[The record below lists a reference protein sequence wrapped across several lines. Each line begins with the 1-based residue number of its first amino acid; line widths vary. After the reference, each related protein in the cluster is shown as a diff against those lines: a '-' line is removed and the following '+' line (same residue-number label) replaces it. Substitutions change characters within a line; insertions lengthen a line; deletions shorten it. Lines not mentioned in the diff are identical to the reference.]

1 MQYLVDAAVFARYP
15 GFRRMVVVAEDVD
28 NHQEVPAL
36 VELLRRCEDGVRGE
50 NMANFKELPAL
61 AAWIQAFVDMGLKP
75 NRYPPSVVNL
85 IKRVRNGK
93 PLPYVNSLVAVFNC
107 ISLKYLVPCG
117 GDDRDVVRG
126 DLRLGVATGQETYV
140 PLGQPDVL
148 EHPPVGEIIYYDT
161 GDNDVFCRAWCWKN
175 GDRSKLMPETR
186 RAIINVDAMDPATV
200 ARLDEAAN
208 ELAGLLREYTGAKT
222 SIRQI
227 TPDTPSFELD

>member
-50 NMANFKELPAL
+50 DMANFKELPAL

-148 EHPPVGEIIYYDT
+148 EHPPVGENIYYDT

-175 GDRSKLMPETR
+175 GDRSKLRSSTS
-186 RAIINVDAMDPATV
+186 RAAINLDMLTKNAEKELPA
-200 ARLDEAAN
+200 AAE
-208 ELAGLLREYTGAKT
+208 ELAAQLREWGGAEVEIHYL
-222 SIRQI
+222 S
-227 TPDTPSFELD
+227 PEVPSFRIA